1 MKVNV
6 LLFAAAREAAGADR
20 LALELER
27 GATVADAFERLAA
40 SHPGLAAVL
49 PSCRAALDEE
59 FARPRTA
66 LRDGAT
72 LAVLPPV
79 SGG

>member
-1 MKVNV
+1 MNVTV
-6 LLFAAAREAAGADR
+6 LLFAAAREAAGTDR
-20 LALELER
+20 VALDLAR
-27 GATVADAFERLAA
+27 GATVADAFGRLAA
-40 SHPGLAAVL
+40 SHPALASVL
-49 PSCRAALDEE
+49 PSCRAAVDEE
-59 FARPRTA
+59 FAPRATA

>member
-1 MKVNV
+1 MKVRV

-20 LALELER
+20 TEIELPE
-27 GATVADAFERLAA
+27 GATVAGAFARLAA
-40 SHPGLAAVL
+40 APPRLAGVL
-49 PSCRAALDEE
+49 PSCRAAVDEE
-59 FARPRTA
+59 FAPLGSA
-66 LRDGAT
+66 LRDGSV

>member
-1 MKVNV
+1 VRVTV

-20 LALELER
+20 TSLDLAD
-27 GATVADAFERLAA
+27 GATVADAFARLGADR
-40 SHPGLAAVL
+40 PPLAAVL
-49 PSCRAALDEE
+49 RTCRAAVDEE
-59 FARPRTA
+59 FAAPGVA

>member
-1 MKVNV
+1 MTV
-6 LLFAAAREAAGADR
+6 LLFAAAREAAGAGTV
-20 LALELER
+20 ALDLPEA
-27 GATVADAFERLAA
+27 ATVADAFARLA
-40 SHPGLAAVL
+40 SGHPALGAVL
-49 PSCRAALDEE
+49 RSCRAAVDEE
-59 FARPRTA
+59 FAPPGSA

>member
-1 MKVNV
+1 M
-6 LLFAAAREAAGADR
+6 LLFAAAREAAGTDAIGLD
-20 LALELER
+20 LAA
-27 GATVADAFERLAA
+27 GATVADAFASLAA
-40 SHPGLAAVL
+40 SHPRLAAVL
-49 PSCRAALDEE
+49 PACRAAVDEE
-59 FARPRTA
+59 FAPRASA

>member
-1 MKVNV
+1 MMVRV
-6 LLFAAAREAAGADR
+6 LLFAAAREAAGLDDASLD
-20 LALELER
+20 LPA
-27 GATVADAFERLAA
+27 GATVADAFASLVAA
-40 SHPGLAAVL
+40 HPRLAAVL
-49 PSCRAALDEE
+49 PACRSAIDEE
-59 FARPRTA
+59 FAPRTSA